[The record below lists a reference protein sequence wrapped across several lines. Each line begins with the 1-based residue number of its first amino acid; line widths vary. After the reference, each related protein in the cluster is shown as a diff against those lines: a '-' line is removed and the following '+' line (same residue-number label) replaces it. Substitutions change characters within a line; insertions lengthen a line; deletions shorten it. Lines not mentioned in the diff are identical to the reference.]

1 MLQKNLRDENGAAGK
16 KVIADIKKLTKEGQ
30 VDAVKIMAKDKTVI
44 SSNSISDGLTDRHTG
59 DLHLCCF
66 RPYTMTQQDC
76 RAQSPDIHLVLQRS

>member
-1 MLQKNLRDENGAAGK
+1 MKWLLGK
-16 KVIADIKKLTKEGQ
+16 KRTPERCCRKICVMKMEQQEKKANIIFTDLQ
-30 VDAVKIMAKDKTVI
+30 